1 MTLLTAIGAH
11 LGESTVCAAVIGL
24 LTLAFR
30 KNHAAIRHALWL
42 AASVKFLVPF
52 AALTALGAELG
63 RWLPRPVR
71 MAEVVL
77 VMDSVREPLAPLL
90 PLSAAQIA
98 PRELALPWLP
108 IVAVV
113 WLCGTAAVAVA
124 WCVRW
129 RRIST
134 IAREA
139 TSVHSGRTLDAL
151 RRVEADAGLAR
162 PIALVESTASLEP
175 GVFGL
180 IVPVLVWPRA
190 IGARLNEPQ
199 QIAILAHEVA
209 HVRRRDNLTSA
220 IHMVVE
226 AVFWFHPLVWWLGA
240 RLVAERERACDEA
253 VVRLGSEPEMY
264 ADTILKACRIFLESP
279 LACVSGV
286 TGSNLRKR
294 VERIVMNAPSMAL
307 TPTKK
312 LLVAALPAA
321 AIAAPIAAGIVDA
334 PRLRA
339 ASMLG
344 TRIQISGTAGG
355 QGPQF
360 EVASLKQN
368 KSGMGKVSIQT
379 LPGGRF
385 TAENITLRG
394 LIRFAYQLEG
404 ARLTGGPSWLDADR
418 FDIVAKAENGDLGE
432 PYLAEQR
439 GEASRGQMMLQSLL
453 ADRFKLRVHTE
464 GREQAIYALVLA
476 RRDGTLGPELRPSTL
491 DCRMAAPRADAPSPG
506 RTSCGIRIGGAPGT
520 IVAGGASIGQVAR
533 TLATWVERVVVDRT
547 ELSGEFDFTLR
558 WTPDQMAEG
567 FGKKVAAGGLAPA
580 DPNGPSIFT
589 AIQEQLGLKLDAQ
602 KGTVDVLIVDSA
614 EHPIEN

>member
-11 LGESTVCAAVIGL
+11 LGESTVCAGVIGL
-24 LTLAFR
+24 VTLAFR

-71 MAEVVL
+71 ITEVVL
-77 VMDSVREPLAPLL
+77 VTDSVREPLAPLL

-98 PRELALPWLP
+98 PRDLTLPWLP

-113 WLCGTAAVAVA
+113 WLCGTAAVVVA
-124 WCVRW
+124 WCVSW
-129 RRIST
+129 RRLSA

-139 TSVHSGRTLDAL
+139 TRVHSGRTLDAL
-151 RRVEADAGLAR
+151 RRVEADAGIAR

-180 IVPVLVWPRA
+180 ITPVLVWPCA
-190 IGARLNEPQ
+190 IGALNEPQ

-226 AVFWFHPLVWWLGA
+226 AVFWFQPLVWWLGA
-240 RLVAERERACDEA
+240 RLVDERERACDEA

-264 ADTILKACRIFLESP
+264 AETILKACRIFLGSP

-294 VERIVMNAPSMAL
+294 VERIVRNGPSMAL

-312 LLVAALPAA
+312 PALPAA
-321 AIAAPIAAGIVDA
+321 AAGPIPGPNAGGIVGG

-344 TRIQISGTAGG
+344 TRLQITGTTGATR
-355 QGPQF
+355 PEF
-360 EVASLKQN
+360 EVASVKQN

-394 LIRFAYQLEG
+394 LIRFAYRLDD

-464 GREQAIYALVLA
+464 DREQALYALVRA
-476 RRDGTLGPELRPSTL
+476 RRDGTFGPELRRSTL
-491 DCRMAAPRADAPSPG
+491 DCHMAAPRADAPSPG
-506 RTSCGIRIGGAPGT
+506 GTSCGIRIGGAPGT
-520 IVAGGASIGQVAR
+520 IVAGGASIGQLAR
-533 TLATWVERVVVDRT
+533 TLTTWVGRVVVDRT
-547 ELSGEFDFTLR
+547 EMTGDFDFTLR